1 MGAVLQADVR
11 TPTILAILLACRVP
25 MRLTAAP
32 AVLKMAALLD
42 IFLKTTF
49 KVSGSGLKERA
60 RSGEGPAP
68 TPSHYVRSFSQRD
81 WGSD

>member
-42 IFLKTTF
+42 IFLKNNF
-49 KVSGSGLKERA
+49 QSFRLGVERA
-60 RSGEGPAP
+60 SPKWRGTG
-68 TPSHYVRSFSQRD
+68 TYSFSQRD